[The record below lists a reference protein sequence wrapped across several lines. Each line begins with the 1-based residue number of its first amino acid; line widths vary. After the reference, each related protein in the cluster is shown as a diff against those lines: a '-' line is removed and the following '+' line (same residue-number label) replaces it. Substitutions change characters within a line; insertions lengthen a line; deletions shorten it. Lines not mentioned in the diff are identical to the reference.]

1 MTENITPQIIR
12 LVAWFATP
20 LAYGVLLFL
29 FFFLFVRPFFAY
41 IFDPQRLAR
50 KKIID
55 AKKKKNAAA
64 LELHENVDFQNL
76 SHKSDGDNPPLMS
89 DDQKI
94 AKPGV
99 PDSESGGNLVKKWL
113 HSEK

>member
-20 LAYGVLLFL
+20 VTYGVLLFL

-41 IFDPQRLAR
+41 IFNPQRLAR

-55 AKKKKNAAA
+55 EQRKRKEAA
-64 LELHENVDFQNL
+64 LALAENKAFENL
-76 SHKSDGDNPPLMS
+76 PLDPDDDNPPFMT

-94 AKPGV
+94 AKPSV
-99 PDSESGGNLVKKWL
+99 PDPESGGNIVKKWL
-113 HSEK
+113 HSDK